1 MKVLA
6 LFVVAACDFQPAPP
20 AVPPVVEKPADAAVV
35 GTSPAMPGGA
45 APPNGGAES
54 IDAGVLRP
62 DATLIAVTDACLQTG
77 THIADVLVSS
87 QADESLKSS
96 YETARDRIVRATAEA
111 CTTQN
116 WTRDAQKCFAQAKL
130 EADLHACEK
139 KFPTKAG

>member
-6 LFVVAACDFQPAPP
+6 LLAVAACDFQPAPP
-20 AVPPVVEKPADAAVV
+20 APPPVVEKPIASPGIVAD
-35 GTSPAMPGGA
+35 GG
-45 APPNGGAES
+45 
-54 IDAGVLRP
+54 IVRP
-62 DATLIAVTDACLQTG
+62 DATLIVVTDACLQAA
-77 THIADVLVSS
+77 THIADVLITS
-87 QADESLKSS
+87 QKDDSLKAS

-116 WTRDAQKCFAQAKL
+116 WTTDAQKCFAQAKL

>member
-1 MKVLA
+1 MRVLV

-20 AVPPVVEKPADAAVV
+20 AAPPVVEKPADAAVAAAV
-35 GTSPAMPGGA
+35 VADGG
-45 APPNGGAES
+45 
-54 IDAGVLRP
+54 DLRP
-62 DATLIAVTDACLQTG
+62 DATLIAVTDACLQTA
-77 THIADVLVSS
+77 THIADVLISS
-87 QADESLKSS
+87 QTDESLKSS

-116 WTRDAQKCFAQAKL
+116 WTPDAQKCFAQAKL